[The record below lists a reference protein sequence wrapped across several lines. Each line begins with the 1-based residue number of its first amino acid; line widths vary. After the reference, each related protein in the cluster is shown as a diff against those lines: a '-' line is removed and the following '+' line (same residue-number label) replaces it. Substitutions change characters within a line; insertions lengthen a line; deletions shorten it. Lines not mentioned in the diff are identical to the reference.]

1 MGSVAGRC
9 LLLLA
14 IGAVGIYPARP
25 EAGDRKDRRAS
36 EREAT
41 QEARE
46 AEKEYRKAVRES
58 EREYRKAA
66 EEDEREYRKAVEE
79 DEREYG
85 KDVRERERDRWK
97 EAREAERERREQRG
111 GHVIFSRREVETIVD
126 FFRHPPA
133 HLPPG
138 LAKRGGDLPPGIEK
152 QIRRGGSLP
161 PGLKDR
167 IEPLP
172 PDLDRQLRP
181 LSGGARRGR
190 IGRRVLVYDPK
201 TAAILDAV
209 TIASRALGR

>member
-1 MGSVAGRC
+1 MRSVAGRF

-41 QEARE
+41 QKARE
-46 AEKEYRKAVRES
+46 AEKEYHKAVRES

-66 EEDEREYRKAVEE
+66 EE

-172 PDLDRQLRP
+172 PDLDRQLPP

-209 TIASRALGR
+209 AIASPALGR